1 MTIDAKWLPAG
12 SQTVGP
18 YFQIGLEYLIDRA
31 DALKPDAARRIE
43 VRGRV
48 LDRDGAPVP
57 DALLEFWT
65 PSASAITSSL
75 MPKHFDYS
83 ATGYPSG
90 FFRVATDKDGNF
102 AVLIA
107 KPLALTLPDGRMQ
120 APHMLV
126 LVFARGLLRHLL
138 SRVYFADELAN
149 SADPVLLDVPTE
161 RRSTLIAQTES
172 SQPNSYRWNVILQ
185 GQDETVFFAW

>member
-1 MTIDAKWLPAG
+1 MSGDARRIPAS

-18 YFQIGLEYLIDRA
+18 YFRIGLDYLVDQSATLDRGA
-31 DALKPDAARRIE
+31 PGRIE

-57 DALLEFWT
+57 DAMLEFWAADAPAT
-65 PSASAITSSL
+65 LSPTMSDHA
-75 MPKHFDYS
+75 MPGVPAGFCRA
-83 ATGYPSG
+83 ATDMDGY
-90 FFRVATDKDGNF
+90 FAVATT
-102 AVLIA
+102 
-107 KPLALTLPDGRMQ
+107 KPAALRLADGRMQ

-138 SRVYFADELAN
+138 SRVYFEDEASN
-149 SADPVLLDVPTE
+149 SADPVLLEVPTQ
-161 RRSTLIAQTES
+161 RRGTLIAQAELL
-172 SQPNSYRWNVILQ
+172 QPNSYQWNVVLQ